1 MLRTSRPRT
10 DIASDVIIRSSFVYY
25 VFITAPF
32 FFDDDLNFEND
43 LYIIRYV
50 IIVIMAMSRIIL
62 RGNVGNN
69 NNQPYLAN
77 GLAIIV
83 PTFVLRSCYYSL
95 TKPIQ
100 SFVPHYSTN
109 RLFRVG
115 LSHFSLSLPLSTPTW
130 NQE

>member
-83 PTFVLRSCYYSL
+83 PTFVLRSC
-95 TKPIQ
+95 
-100 SFVPHYSTN
+100 
-109 RLFRVG
+109 
-115 LSHFSLSLPLSTPTW
+115 
-130 NQE
+130 